1 MDKFK
6 ELQEQH
12 QVTPKE
18 ENPFLTGNVP
28 NNFGTKSEDTEIDTD
43 EKERGIVIN
52 EPTEEAT
59 DEVVFGLE
67 PDQSPVLPQTLEP
80 EVIDNQVQPDTPPTD
95 HEGEE

>member
-18 ENPFLTGNVP
+18 ENPFLSKTPSLVFNEDQSENV
-28 NNFGTKSEDTEIDTD
+28 NVDLSVT
-43 EKERGIVIN
+43 
-52 EPTEEAT
+52 
-59 DEVVFGLE
+59 E

>member
-18 ENPFLTGNVP
+18 ENPFLTKAPSLVFNEDQSENV
-28 NNFGTKSEDTEIDTD
+28 NVDLSVT
-43 EKERGIVIN
+43 
-52 EPTEEAT
+52 
-59 DEVVFGLE
+59 E